1 METNKVLHFVPS
13 EAPPSGMSKN
23 GYFFQEMEQREV
35 EQQEEGSEGREEGQD
50 SPIACGDDIHLYDNQ
65 ISPGPDAVR
74 VCNHGGPPE
83 ASVKKAAER
92 KTLRT
97 TLNSFVLVESIPSLT
112 AGVDLTDS
120 SSAADADD
128 SGCVLLNTSR
138 RYVKLMNFEEEIRAH
153 RDLDGFLARA
163 TILLDETAASLDDV
177 LKRMLHHVGQD
188 SNSSEPSCNFE
199 EVMSMLFTDAGAQ
212 EVNDKSQSFVFFDD
226 VHLLSET
233 IQGVTATATG
243 IQYQQSW
250 LCILCNVK
258 YLQRRHVCISRLE
271 RPQNWGE
278 NCCEVRYVIL
288 ILAPLKMKSTK
299 TAMELGRTFATLF
312 SDISFRQKLLETKTQ
327 EEFKEALVF
336 QRHQLTATN
345 QQPIALG
352 KEETDPRSH
361 KPLKCQD
368 FLRAGR
374 GIYEDICRRLPFYP
388 SDFTDGIVGSN
399 KTLLKYMTTAIFLY
413 IAILLPAIAF
423 GSLNDEST
431 RGEIDVRKTIIGQS
445 IGGVI
450 YSLFAGSPLV
460 IPLTTAPLAIFIS
473 VIRGICDDYNLDFP
487 AFYACIGLWNCLFLI
502 LGGIFNLSLL
512 MKLFKRS
519 TEEVIA
525 LFISIAFV
533 VDAMKGT
540 VKIFHRYYHAPTLAN
555 GTIDAFPQGGDLL
568 GGNRSETA
576 AGFALNALPD
586 SVIHCTRERPVLC
599 LLLMLGTL
607 WMGYTLYQFKRS
619 PFLHAKVREVLSD
632 CALPISVLVFSFIGS
647 YIFSDIELP
656 VFKVHDRPVF
666 KVAPFERLSA
676 MNVVSAMGLG
686 FLLALLIFIDQ
697 NIVVSLTNAPEN
709 RLLKGT
715 AYHWDLMLSGLINI
729 LMSVLGLPWMHAAFP
744 HSTLHVRQ
752 LAFVEQR
759 VEGGHLYET
768 IVQVKETRLT
778 SLTANIF
785 IGVSVLLLPLP
796 LQWIPKP
803 VLYGLFL
810 YIALT
815 SIDGNQ
821 MCDRMALLL
830 KEQTSYP
837 PTHYIRKVPQ
847 RKIHYFTFLQMMQ
860 LLVLCTFGMY
870 PIPYMK
876 MIFPLCMIMLIPI
889 RNNVLPHIIEAKYLD
904 IMDAQ
909 HM

>member
-1 METNKVLHFVPS
+1 METNQVLHFVPM

-35 EQQEEGSEGREEGQD
+35 EPEEGSEGQEEGQD

-65 ISPGPDAVR
+65 ISPGPDA
-74 VCNHGGPPE
+74 
-83 ASVKKAAER
+83 
-92 KTLRT
+92 
-97 TLNSFVLVESIPSLT
+97 
-112 AGVDLTDS
+112 
-120 SSAADADD
+120 DD

-138 RYVKLMNFEEEIRAH
+138 KYVKLMNFEEEIRAH
-153 RDLDGFLARA
+153 RDLDGFLAKA

-177 LKRMLHHVGQD
+177 LKRMLHHVDQD
-188 SNSSEPSCNFE
+188 SNALEPSCNFE

-258 YLQRRHVCISRLE
+258 HLQRRHVCISRLE

-288 ILAPLKMKSTK
+288 ILAPSKTKSTK

-345 QQPIALG
+345 QQSTALG

-361 KPLKCQD
+361 KPLQCKD
-368 FLRAGR
+368 FFKAGR
-374 GIYEDICRRLPFYP
+374 GIYEDLCRRLPYYP

-460 IPLTTAPLAIFIS
+460 VPLTTAPLAIFIS

-502 LGGIFNLSLL
+502 LGGIFNVSLL

-533 VDAMKGT
+533 VDAVKGT
-540 VKIFHRYYHAPTLAN
+540 VKIFYRYYNAPTLSN
-555 GTIDAFPQGGDLL
+555 RSMEILPQGGDLL
-568 GGNRSETA
+568 GGNRSEVA
-576 AGFALNALPD
+576 AGLALNALPE
-586 SVIHCTRERPVLC
+586 SVIHCTRERPLLC

-632 CALPISVLVFSFIGS
+632 CALPISVLMFSFIGS
-647 YIFSDIELP
+647 YIFSDIDLP

-666 KVAPFERLSA
+666 NVAPFERLSA
-676 MNVVSAMGLG
+676 LNVVSAMGLG

-876 MIFPLCMIMLIPI
+876 MIFPLLMIMLIPI

>member
-1 METNKVLHFVPS
+1 MKTVKDDGEVTGVSVNRFTG

-35 EQQEEGSEGREEGQD
+35 EQEEGSEGREERQD

-65 ISPGPDAVR
+65 ISPGPGQYTEREREVR
-74 VCNHGGPPE
+74 DR
-83 ASVKKAAER
+83 ER
-92 KTLRT
+92 QIKSERA
-97 TLNSFVLVESIPSLT
+97 
-112 AGVDLTDS
+112 AGVKVCGGDKEGLEQLDKETGEEMVRDRRRWEEKQSKCKLNVAAVLCDS
-120 SSAADADD
+120 SSD
-128 SGCVLLNTSR
+128 CP
-138 RYVKLMNFEEEIRAH
+138 EH
-153 RDLDGFLARA
+153 R
-163 TILLDETAASLDDV
+163 
-177 LKRMLHHVGQD
+177 
-188 SNSSEPSCNFE
+188 
-199 EVMSMLFTDAGAQ
+199 
-212 EVNDKSQSFVFFDD
+212 
-226 VHLLSET
+226 
-233 IQGVTATATG
+233 
-243 IQYQQSW
+243 
-250 LCILCNVK
+250 
-258 YLQRRHVCISRLE
+258 
-271 RPQNWGE
+271 
-278 NCCEVRYVIL
+278 
-288 ILAPLKMKSTK
+288 KSTK

-345 QQPIALG
+345 QQPTALG

-361 KPLKCQD
+361 KPLKCKD
-368 FLRAGR
+368 FFKAGW
-374 GIYEDICRRLPFYP
+374 GIYEDLCRRLPFYP

-445 IGGVI
+445 IGGVV

-473 VIRGICDDYNLDFP
+473 VIRGICDDYKLDFP

-502 LGGIFNLSLL
+502 LGGIFNVSLL

-533 VDAMKGT
+533 VDAVKGT
-540 VKIFHRYYHAPTLAN
+540 VKIFHGHYGAPTLAN
-555 GTIDAFPQGGDLL
+555 SSVEDPRGGDLL
-568 GGNRSETA
+568 GGNRSEVA
-576 AGFALNALPD
+576 AGLALNALPE
-586 SVIHCTRERPVLC
+586 SFIQCTRERPVLC

-632 CALPISVLVFSFIGS
+632 CALPISVLLFSFIGS

-656 VFKVHDRPVF
+656 VFKVHDRPIF
-666 KVAPFERLSA
+666 NVAPFERLSA
-676 MNVVSAMGLG
+676 LNVVSAMGLG

-876 MIFPLCMIMLIPI
+876 MIFPLIMILLIPI

>member
-1 METNKVLHFVPS
+1 MKTVKDDGKVRAASVNRFTK

-35 EQQEEGSEGREEGQD
+35 EQEEGSEGREEGQD

-65 ISPGPDAVR
+65 ISPGP
-74 VCNHGGPPE
+74 E
-83 ASVKKAAER
+83 
-92 KTLRT
+92 T
-97 TLNSFVLVESIPSLT
+97 
-112 AGVDLTDS
+112 
-120 SSAADADD
+120 DD

-138 RYVKLMNFEEEIRAH
+138 RYVKLMNFEEEVRAH

-163 TILLDETAASLDDV
+163 SILLDETAASLDDV

-188 SNSSEPSCNFE
+188 SHALEPGCNFE

-243 IQYQQSW
+243 VQYQQSW

-258 YLQRRHVCISRLE
+258 HLQKRHVCISRLE

-336 QRHQLTATN
+336 QRHQLTAAN
-345 QQPIALG
+345 QKPTALG

-361 KPLKCQD
+361 KPLKCKD
-368 FLRAGR
+368 FFKAGR
-374 GIYEDICRRLPFYP
+374 GIYEDFCRRLPFYP

-502 LGGIFNLSLL
+502 LGGIFNVSLL

-533 VDAMKGT
+533 VDAVKGT

-555 GTIDAFPQGGDLL
+555 RSIGDFPQGGDLL
-568 GGNRSETA
+568 GGNRSEVV
-576 AGFALNALPD
+576 AGFALTE
-586 SVIHCTRERPVLC
+586 SFIQCSRERPVLC

-632 CALPISVLVFSFIGS
+632 CALPISVLMFSFIGS

-656 VFKVHDRPVF
+656 VFKVHNRPTF
-666 KVAPFERLSA
+666 NVAPFERLSP

-778 SLTANIF
+778 SLAANIF
-785 IGVSVLLLPLP
+785 IGISVLLLPLP

-876 MIFPLCMIMLIPI
+876 MIFPLVMILLIPI

>member
-1 METNKVLHFVPS
+1 ISPTQTQIPVPLP
-13 EAPPSGMSKN
+13 APSSLLK
-23 GYFFQEMEQREV
+23 QREV
-35 EQQEEGSEGREEGQD
+35 EQEEGSEAREEGQD

-65 ISPGPDAVR
+65 LSPGP
-74 VCNHGGPPE
+74 
-83 ASVKKAAER
+83 
-92 KTLRT
+92 
-97 TLNSFVLVESIPSLT
+97 
-112 AGVDLTDS
+112 
-120 SSAADADD
+120 DADD

-153 RDLDGFLARA
+153 RDLDGFLGRA

-199 EVMSMLFTDAGAQ
+199 EVMSLLFTDAGAQ
-212 EVNDKSQSFVFFDD
+212 EVN

-250 LCILCNVK
+250 LCIL
-258 YLQRRHVCISRLE
+258 HVCISRLE

-327 EEFKEALVF
+327 VEFKEALVF
-336 QRHQLTATN
+336 QMHQLRATN
-345 QQPIALG
+345 QPPTVLG

-361 KPLKCQD
+361 KPLKCKD
-368 FLRAGR
+368 FLKAGR
-374 GIYEDICRRLPFYP
+374 GIYEDFRRRLPFYP

-502 LGGIFNLSLL
+502 LAGIFNVSLL

-533 VDAMKGT
+533 VDAVKGT
-540 VKIFHRYYHAPTLAN
+540 FKSEETRRSSSEAAA
-555 GTIDAFPQGGDLL
+555 AF
-568 GGNRSETA
+568 A
-576 AGFALNALPD
+576 ASALPG
-586 SVIHCTRERPVLC
+586 SVIQCTRERPVLC

-632 CALPISVLVFSFIGS
+632 CALPISVLLFSFIGS
-647 YIFSDIELP
+647 YVFSDIELP

-666 KVAPFERLSA
+666 KVAPFGRLSA

-729 LMSVLGLPWMHAAFP
+729 LMSVMGLPWMHAAFP

-847 RKIHYFTFLQMMQ
+847 RKIHFFTFLQMTQ
-860 LLVLCTFGMY
+860 LLILCTFGMY

-876 MIFPLCMIMLIPI
+876 MIFPLLMVMLIPI

>member
-1 METNKVLHFVPS
+1 MKTARDDGEVRGVTVNRFIE

-23 GYFFQEMEQREV
+23 GYFFQEMEQREA
-35 EQQEEGSEGREEGQD
+35 EQEEGRECQEEGQD
-50 SPIACGDDIHLYDNQ
+50 LPIACGEDIHLYDNQ
-65 ISPGPDAVR
+65 ISPGP
-74 VCNHGGPPE
+74 
-83 ASVKKAAER
+83 
-92 KTLRT
+92 
-97 TLNSFVLVESIPSLT
+97 
-112 AGVDLTDS
+112 
-120 SSAADADD
+120 DADD

-138 RYVKLMNFEEEIRAH
+138 RYVKLMNFEEEVRAH

-163 TILLDETAASLDDV
+163 SILLDETAASLDDV
-177 LKRMLHHVGQD
+177 LKRMLHHVGED
-188 SNSSEPSCNFE
+188 SHVSEPGCNFE

-212 EVNDKSQSFVFFDD
+212 EVNEKSQSFVFFDD

-258 YLQRRHVCISRLE
+258 HLQRRHVCISRLE

-288 ILAPLKMKSTK
+288 ILAPSKMKSTK
-299 TAMELGRTFATLF
+299 TAMELGRTFGTLF

-336 QRHQLTATN
+336 QRHQLTAAN

-352 KEETDPRSH
+352 KKETVPRSH
-361 KPLKCQD
+361 KPLKCKD
-368 FLRAGR
+368 FFKAGR
-374 GIYEDICRRLPFYP
+374 GIYEDLRRRLPFYP

-502 LGGIFNLSLL
+502 LGGIFNVSLL

-533 VDAMKGT
+533 VDAVKGT
-540 VKIFHRYYHAPTLAN
+540 VKIFQRYYNAPTLEN
-555 GTIDAFPQGGDLL
+555 RSIDVPQGGDLQ
-568 GGNRSETA
+568 GGNRSELMVESV
-576 AGFALNALPD
+576 FNALPE
-586 SVIHCTRERPVLC
+586 SFIQCTRERPVLC

-632 CALPISVLVFSFIGS
+632 CALPISVLLFSFIGS

-656 VFKVHDRPVF
+656 VFKVHDRPIF
-666 KVAPFERLSA
+666 NVAPFERLSA
-676 MNVVSAMGLG
+676 MNIVSAMGLG

-778 SLTANIF
+778 SLAANIF

-876 MIFPLCMIMLIPI
+876 MIFPLVMILLIPI

>member
-13 EAPPSGMSKN
+13 E
-23 GYFFQEMEQREV
+23 QREV
-35 EQQEEGSEGREEGQD
+35 EQEEGSDGREEIQD

-65 ISPGPDAVR
+65 ISPGPDA
-74 VCNHGGPPE
+74 
-83 ASVKKAAER
+83 
-92 KTLRT
+92 
-97 TLNSFVLVESIPSLT
+97 
-112 AGVDLTDS
+112 
-120 SSAADADD
+120 DD

-138 RYVKLMNFEEEIRAH
+138 KYVKLMNFQEEVRAH

-163 TILLDETAASLDDV
+163 SILLDETAASLDDV

-188 SNSSEPSCNFE
+188 SNASEPGFNFE

-212 EVNDKSQSFVFFDD
+212 EVNDNSQSFVFFDD

-250 LCILCNVK
+250 LCIICNVK
-258 YLQRRHVCISRLE
+258 HLQRRHVCISRLE

-345 QQPIALG
+345 QQPTILG

-361 KPLKCQD
+361 KPLKCKD
-368 FLRAGR
+368 FFKAGR
-374 GIYEDICRRLPFYP
+374 GIYEDLCRRLPFYP
-388 SDFTDGIVGSN
+388 SDFTDGIIGSN

-502 LGGIFNLSLL
+502 LGGVFNLSLL

-533 VDAMKGT
+533 VDAVKGT
-540 VKIFHRYYHAPTLAN
+540 VKIFQRYYHAPILAN
-555 GTIDAFPQGGDLL
+555 RSTEDFSHSRDLI
-568 GGNRSETA
+568 GANRSEA
-576 AGFALNALPD
+576 VAVAGLGLGTLPE
-586 SVIHCTRERPVLC
+586 SLIHCTRERPVLC
-599 LLLMLGTL
+599 MLLMLGTL

-619 PFLHAKVREVLSD
+619 PFLHAKVREVMSD
-632 CALPISVLVFSFIGS
+632 CALPISVLLFSFIGS
-647 YIFSDIELP
+647 YLFSDIELP
-656 VFKVHDRPVF
+656 VFKVHNRPVF
-666 KVAPFERLSA
+666 NVAPFERLSA
-676 MNVVSAMGLG
+676 LNVVSAMGLG

-778 SLTANIF
+778 SLAANIF
-785 IGVSVLLLPLP
+785 IGVSVLLLPVP

-847 RKIHYFTFLQMMQ
+847 RKVHYFTFLQMMQ

-876 MIFPLCMIMLIPI
+876 MIFPLVMILLIPI

>member
-23 GYFFQEMEQREV
+23 GYFFQEMEQREA
-35 EQQEEGSEGREEGQD
+35 EQEEDSECREEGQD
-50 SPIACGDDIHLYDNQ
+50 LPIACGEDIHLYDNQ
-65 ISPGPDAVR
+65 ISPGP
-74 VCNHGGPPE
+74 
-83 ASVKKAAER
+83 
-92 KTLRT
+92 
-97 TLNSFVLVESIPSLT
+97 
-112 AGVDLTDS
+112 
-120 SSAADADD
+120 DADD

-138 RYVKLMNFEEEIRAH
+138 RYVKLMNFEEEVRAH

-163 TILLDETAASLDDV
+163 SILLDETAASLDDV
-177 LKRMLHHVGQD
+177 LKRMLHHVGED
-188 SNSSEPSCNFE
+188 SHVSEPGCNFE

-212 EVNDKSQSFVFFDD
+212 EVNEKSQSFVFFDD

-243 IQYQQSW
+243 VQYQQSW

-258 YLQRRHVCISRLE
+258 HLQRRHVCISRLE

-288 ILAPLKMKSTK
+288 ILAPSKMKSTK
-299 TAMELGRTFATLF
+299 TAMELGRTFGTLF

-336 QRHQLTATN
+336 QRHQLTAAN

-352 KEETDPRSH
+352 KKETVPRNH
-361 KPLKCQD
+361 KPLKCKD
-368 FLRAGR
+368 FFKAGR
-374 GIYEDICRRLPFYP
+374 GIYEDLRRRLPFYP

-502 LGGIFNLSLL
+502 LGGIFNVSLL

-533 VDAMKGT
+533 VDAVKGT
-540 VKIFHRYYHAPTLAN
+540 VKIFQRYYHAPGLEN
-555 GTIDAFPQGGDLL
+555 RSLEDLPQVGDLQ
-568 GGNRSETA
+568 GGNRSEVMV
-576 AGFALNALPD
+576 GSVFNALPE
-586 SVIHCTRERPVLC
+586 SFIQCTRERPVLC

-632 CALPISVLVFSFIGS
+632 CALPISVLLFSFIGS

-656 VFKVHDRPVF
+656 VFKVHNRPIF
-666 KVAPFERLSA
+666 NVAPFERLSA

-778 SLTANIF
+778 SLAANIF
-785 IGVSVLLLPLP
+785 IGVSLLLLPVP

-876 MIFPLCMIMLIPI
+876 MIFPLVMILLIPI

>member
-1 METNKVLHFVPS
+1 S
-13 EAPPSGMSKN
+13 
-23 GYFFQEMEQREV
+23 
-35 EQQEEGSEGREEGQD
+35 
-50 SPIACGDDIHLYDNQ
+50 
-65 ISPGPDAVR
+65 
-74 VCNHGGPPE
+74 
-83 ASVKKAAER
+83 
-92 KTLRT
+92 
-97 TLNSFVLVESIPSLT
+97 NSFLC
-112 AGVDLTDS
+112 S
-120 SSAADADD
+120 SSPDADD

-138 RYVKLMNFEEEIRAH
+138 KYVKLMNFEEEVRAH

-163 TILLDETAASLDDV
+163 SIILDETAPALDDV
-177 LKRMLHHVGQD
+177 LKRMLHHMGQD
-188 SNSSEPSCNFE
+188 SHTAEPGCHFE
-199 EVMSMLFTDAGAQ
+199 EFMSMLFTDAGAQ
-212 EVNDKSQSFVFFDD
+212 EINA
-226 VHLLSET
+226 HLVSET

-243 IQYQQSW
+243 VQYQQSW

-258 YLQRRHVCISRLE
+258 SLQRRHVCISRLE

-299 TAMELGRTFATLF
+299 TAMELGRTFGTLF

-336 QRHQLTATN
+336 QRHQLTAAN
-345 QQPIALG
+345 QQPAAVEEEEEEE
-352 KEETDPRSH
+352 EETDPHSH
-361 KPLKCQD
+361 KPLKWKD
-368 FLRAGR
+368 FFRPGR
-374 GIYEDICRRLPFYP
+374 GIYEDLCRRLPLYS
-388 SDFTDGIVGSN
+388 SDFTDGVVGSN
-399 KTLLKYMTTAIFLY
+399 KTVLKYMTTAIFLY

-423 GSLNDEST
+423 GSLNDERT

-445 IGGVI
+445 IGGLI

-473 VIRGICDDYNLDFP
+473 VIRGLCDDYDLDFP
-487 AFYACIGLWNCLFLI
+487 AFYACIGLWNSLFLI
-502 LGGIFNLSLL
+502 LGGIFNVSLL

-533 VDAMKGT
+533 VDALKGT
-540 VKIFHRYYHAPTLAN
+540 IKIFHKYYHAPTLTN
-555 GTIDAFPQGGDLL
+555 GSGEALLRLQEQGGVTLL
-568 GGNRSETA
+568 GGNGTG
-576 AGFALNALPD
+576 AGGGGMGSSHPLPD
-586 SVIHCTRERPVLC
+586 SFIQCTRERPVLC

-607 WMGYTLYQFKRS
+607 WLGYTLYQFKQS
-619 PFLHAKVREVLSD
+619 PFLHARVREVLSD
-632 CALPISVLVFSFIGS
+632 CALPISVLTFSFIGS
-647 YIFSDIELP
+647 YLFNDIELP
-656 VFKVHDRPVF
+656 VFNFHNGPMF
-666 KVAPFERLSA
+666 SVAPVWKLSVMNVLSA
-676 MNVVSAMGLG
+676 MVLG

-729 LMSVLGLPWMHAAFP
+729 LMSLLGLPWIHAAFP

-768 IVQVKETRLT
+768 IVSVKETRLT
-778 SLTANIF
+778 SLVANIF
-785 IGVSVLLLPLP
+785 IGMSVFLLPVP

-837 PTHYIRKVPQ
+837 PAHYIRKVPQ

-860 LLVLCTFGMY
+860 LLVLCGFGMS
-870 PIPYMK
+870 PLPYMK
-876 MIFPLCMIMLIPI
+876 MAFPLFMVLLIPI
-889 RNNVLPHIIEAKYLD
+889 RNCVLPHIIEAKYLD